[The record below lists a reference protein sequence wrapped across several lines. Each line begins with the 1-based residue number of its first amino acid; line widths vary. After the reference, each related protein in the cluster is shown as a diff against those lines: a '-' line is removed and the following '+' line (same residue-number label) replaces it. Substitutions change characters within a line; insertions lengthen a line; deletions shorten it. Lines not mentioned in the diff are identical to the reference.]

1 MNLSEE
7 APTAIRGN
15 FIPVSGPLGRAA
27 SASPSRQCPDAGVH
41 IHLSLTDSQMDRL
54 ASSLP
59 GHESPGKRHRRR
71 QNGSDGTEMIQIGIS
86 PHHNSTGSRGSRD
99 RDKDRDRHRDR
110 DRDASPM
117 RARTSGSGSHRSR
130 RAARQ
135 DDVGNESFSPRARP
149 SRSRSH
155 SPVKQAESPDKAPAV
170 ARSRVDDHNPNLTE
184 RRGKPRPPPIDV
196 ESARQYGLVSKKAV
210 VVQGPPHP
218 RSHYAVVNLPVTPP
232 LRRMPK
238 LTSPRREADSVSATS
253 SYYSED
259 DEGQARPSYISP
271 LRVRKDIDGDRS
283 LLRSH
288 NARNRSPSPVRTRF
302 DSSPVRRS
310 SSHRGLQKPA
320 TMGDLR
326 ELQSDETCP
335 QRTYSPLSDYLS
347 VQAKPI
353 RKQLVGAHGWLE
365 RTTDAPD
372 KQYVS
377 EQKPV
382 LRATPQKKGGFLD
395 SLRKMAKDMTTS
407 AKDMTSSASRKP
419 REKDKRGS
427 RLTVSL
433 DPREQSLLYCE
444 LEFLLTTALDGY
456 ISSQFNAGRLEAD
469 KYKKIVDG
477 WQQRGRPKVI
487 GFRYDLETQLDLILL
502 HSQDFRFYGKRAGL
516 IAAVNGVLDMMRV
529 DARAMRIRTF
539 CQPDTVIAKQL
550 LDAQSLFN
558 LVGCC
563 EQQQIQLAE
572 VIQFF
577 KVILEREQNFRQHQ
591 NEGGTTEPARAEQVH
606 RGEHH
611 PHSSGGTGADPQ
623 YGQRLFLD

>member
-1 MNLSEE
+1 M
-7 APTAIRGN
+7 
-15 FIPVSGPLGRAA
+15 
-27 SASPSRQCPDAGVH
+27 
-41 IHLSLTDSQMDRL
+41 
-54 ASSLP
+54 
-59 GHESPGKRHRRR
+59 KRPRRR
-71 QNGSDGTEMIQIGIS
+71 QYGSDASEMIQIGIS
-86 PHHNSTGSRGSRD
+86 PHHSNTGSRGSRD
-99 RDKDRDRHRDR
+99 RDMDRGRDT
-110 DRDASPM
+110 SPT
-117 RARTSGSGSHRSR
+117 RTRTSGSNSHRSR
-130 RAARQ
+130 RAAPQ
-135 DDVGNESFSPRARP
+135 DVIANESFSSRSRP
-149 SRSRSH
+149 SRSCSPGKRSE
-155 SPVKQAESPDKAPAV
+155 SPVKAPSMRRAM
-170 ARSRVDDHNPNLTE
+170 VDGDLILAD
-184 RRGKPRPPPIDV
+184 RRQKSRPPPIDV
-196 ESARQYGLVSKKAV
+196 QSAHQYGLVSKKTV
-210 VVQGPPHP
+210 VVEGHPHTQ
-218 RSHYAVVNLPVTPP
+218 SLHAVVNPPVTPP
-232 LRRMPK
+232 LRRMPN
-238 LTSPRREADSVSATS
+238 LTSPRRQVDSASPAS

-259 DEGQARPSYISP
+259 EVGQARPSYISP
-271 LRVRKDIDGDRS
+271 LRVRKDLGGDCSFAR
-283 LLRSH
+283 RH
-288 NARNRSPSPVRTRF
+288 DTRNRSPCPDRTKYEI
-302 DSSPVRRS
+302 SPVRRS
-310 SSHRGLQKPA
+310 SPRRGLQKTA
-320 TMGDLR
+320 TTGDLR

-365 RTTDAPD
+365 RTTDSSG
-372 KQYVS
+372 KQHIS
-377 EQKPV
+377 DQKPIPKT
-382 LRATPQKKGGFLD
+382 TPQKKGGFID
-395 SLRKMAKDMTTS
+395 SLRKMAKEMTTS
-407 AKDMTSSASRKP
+407 AKDITSSASRKP
-419 REKDKRGS
+419 RDKDKRGS

-502 HSQDFRFYGKRAGL
+502 HSDDFRFYGKRAGL

-550 LDAQSLFN
+550 LDSQSLFN

-591 NEGGTTEPARAEQVH
+591 NEGGTADPARTGQAGPGEA
-606 RGEHH
+606 RG
-611 PHSSGGTGADPQ
+611 SVASGAGSQ
-623 YGQRLFLD
+623 YGQRRSLD